1 MKGNSFQPGEKS
13 RYLAALVAHA
23 VIYKG
28 ESLRQW
34 ANNHNQPSLTPE
46 TKKFFNSY
54 LLGSLRWFI
63 QNKIILTD
71 LLNSPIKNKDK
82 IVEVLLCSAIYEI
95 TRMRTPDYAVV
106 ASTVEAAKIAQ
117 KGHLKSLVNAV
128 LRNFIRAKGKFIT
141 KARQSP
147 EGHYSFPSWFIK
159 QTKKDYPNDWQSVL
173 DASNQIPTLWLCI
186 NTSKI
191 SLVEYRQQLLQ
202 RTGHRGVVLSGFPDA
217 IGIQQGTNPVSL
229 PGFAD
234 NLFHVQTP
242 GAQMAAEILQP
253 EKDDIIL
260 DACAAPGSKGLH
272 LLNKE
277 RSINL
282 TAIEISKRRFKILE
296 ENFARAQLRATLVC
310 NDLLTPEKWWNKKK
324 YTKIL
329 LDVPCS
335 SSGVINR
342 DQDIKY
348 LRRPSDIDIYH
359 QRQVSLLGAAWSL
372 LENNGLLLYCTCSI
386 FSDENAKTIKQFLA
400 LNKDASTLTIKNVL
414 AVKKWGLAKA
424 EKGVQLV
431 PGKGLNDGFFY
442 TLLHKAHK
450 S

>member
-34 ANNHNQPSLTPE
+34 ANNHNQPSLTLE

-63 QNKIILTD
+63 QNKIILID

-106 ASTVEAAKIAQ
+106 SSTVEAAKIAQ

-147 EGHYSFPSWFIK
+147 EGRYSFPSWFIE
-159 QTKKDYPNDWQSVL
+159 QTKKDYPNDWQSIL

-359 QRQVSLLGAAWSL
+359 QRQVSLLGAAWNL

-400 LNKDASTLTIKNVL
+400 LNKDASTLTIENVL
-414 AVKKWGLAKA
+414 AVKKWGLVKA

-431 PGKGLNDGFFY
+431 PGKGDR
-442 TLLHKAHK
+442 K
-450 S
+450 STR